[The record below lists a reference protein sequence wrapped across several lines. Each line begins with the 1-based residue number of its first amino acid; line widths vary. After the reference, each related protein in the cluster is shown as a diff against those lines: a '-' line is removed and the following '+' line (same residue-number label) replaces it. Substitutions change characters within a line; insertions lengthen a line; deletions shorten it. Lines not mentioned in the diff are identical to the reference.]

1 LKCKRGLIS
10 IAILAAI
17 IFSAFIITL
26 SLAYYALYN
35 VRMASERS
43 LSLEKYKVEVLKT
56 TESFFVLNFTTNT
69 IDYRVK
75 TAYDIRIAMY
85 VIIYRSGDKLLPK
98 IISCVNDCYLI
109 HGINSKK
116 LSPPA
121 GIPLSDIVGF
131 KIVTEEGIVIPVP
144 RRL

>member
-1 LKCKRGLIS
+1 LKNKRGLIS

-26 SLAYYALYN
+26 SLAYYAFYN
-35 VRMASERS
+35 VKMGSERS

-75 TAYDIRIAMY
+75 TAYDLRIAMY
-85 VIIYRSGDKLLPK
+85 VIIYRGDGTLLPK
-98 IISCVNDCYLI
+98 IVSCISDCYLAP
-109 HGINSKK
+109 GVNSRK
-116 LSPPA
+116 LSPPP
-121 GIPLSDIVGF
+121 GIPLSDIVGL